1 MPLITSISGIRGTIG
16 DDNNENLSPANIRKF
31 VIAYCKWIFSINNK
45 SNKLTIVTGRDGRES
60 GPEIHKLVNE
70 TIISTGIDVLDLGL
84 STTPTVGYSVSR
96 TNSQGG
102 IIVTASHNPKEW
114 NALKLLDSNGEFIN
128 EESGKLIIE
137 NVNNKELKFLE
148 IEKSGNIKFKEG
160 FIKNHID
167 AILNTPFL
175 DTEKIKSKKYK
186 VVLDGINSTGGIAI
200 PYLLEKLNIEC
211 LKINCMPDGNFAH
224 NPEPLEE
231 NLKGLCE
238 EVKLNSA
245 DFGIAV
251 DPDVDR
257 LVFVDEKGEFFG
269 EEYTLVACADY
280 ILNKTPGNTVSNLFS
295 TRALADLTIKFG
307 EKYYSSA
314 VGEVNV
320 VKKMKEVNAVIGG
333 EGNGGVI
340 YPKIHYGRD
349 AFVGIIFFISHLVDR
364 NLTVSELKKTYPQ
377 YFISKNKIELSSNI
391 NIKDVFEKIEFL
403 YKKEKINKDDGLKID
418 FNDSWIGIRKSN
430 TEMII
435 RIYTEAKTFV
445 QAENLSKKIV
455 KKIKESL

>member
-1 MPLITSISGIRGTIG
+1 MPLIKSISGIRGTIG
-16 DDNNENLSPANIRKF
+16 LDNEENLTPTNIKKF
-31 VIAYCKWIFSINNK
+31 VFSYCNWILSVSRDAK
-45 SNKLTIVTGRDGRES
+45 TTIVTGRDSRDS
-60 GPEIHKLVNE
+60 GPVIHEIVNQ
-70 TIISTGIDVLDLGL
+70 TIISMGINVLDIGL
-84 STTPTVGYSVSR
+84 STTPTVGYSVPR

-137 NVNNKELKFLE
+137 NVNNIELKFLE
-148 IEKSGNIKFKEG
+148 VEKLGNIKFKEG
-160 FIKNHID
+160 FFKKHID
-167 AILNTPFL
+167 AILNIPFL
-175 DTEKIKSKKYK
+175 NTEKIKSKKYK
-186 VVLDGINSTGGIAI
+186 VVLDGINSTGGVAI

-211 LKINCMPDGNFAH
+211 VKINCIPDGNFAH

-257 LVFVDEKGEFFG
+257 LVFVDENGKFFG
-269 EEYTLVACADY
+269 EEYTLVACAEY

-295 TRALADLTIKFG
+295 TRVLADITVKFG
-307 EKYYSSA
+307 EKYYSSP

-320 VKKMKEVNAVIGG
+320 VKKMKKVNAVIGG

-340 YPKIHYGRD
+340 YPKTHYGRD
-349 AFVGIIFFISHLVDR
+349 AFIGIIFFISHLVDR

-377 YFISKNKIELSSNI
+377 YFISKNKIELSSNV
-391 NIKDVFEKIEFL
+391 NIKHIFEKIEFL
-403 YKKEKINKDDGLKID
+403 YKTEKINKDDGLKID

-430 TEMII
+430 TERII
-435 RIYTEAKTFV
+435 RIYSEAKTLS
-445 QAENLSKKIV
+445 QANRLSDKIISQ
-455 KKIKESL
+455 IKEDV